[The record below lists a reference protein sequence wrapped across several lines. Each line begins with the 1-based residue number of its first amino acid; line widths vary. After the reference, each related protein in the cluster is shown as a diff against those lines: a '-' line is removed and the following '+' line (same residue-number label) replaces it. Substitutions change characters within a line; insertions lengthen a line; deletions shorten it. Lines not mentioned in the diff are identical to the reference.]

1 MIRVL
6 VVDDHPIFRAGIAHL
21 LTAQPDFEL
30 SAVVSDGAEVIDAVA
45 RHRPHVILMDLS
57 MPGVDGIE
65 ATRRTVERFPDSKV
79 LVLTSFADSDRVLR
93 ALDAGAI
100 GYLLKDT
107 EAAELVAG
115 VRAAARGESPMSA
128 AAVQTLVLER
138 QRRSADVHLSPRE
151 REVLRLVAEGLANRQ
166 ISRRL
171 AISESTVKAHMS
183 HILAAIGADDRT
195 QAAIWAHRNGLGEL

>member
-21 LTAQPDFEL
+21 LTAQPDLEL

-65 ATRRTVERFPDSKV
+65 ATRRTVERFPDVKV

-107 EAAELVAG
+107 EASELVAG

>member
-21 LTAQPDFEL
+21 LTAQPDLEL

-65 ATRRTVERFPDSKV
+65 ATRRTVERFPDVKV

-107 EAAELVAG
+107 EASELVAG
-115 VRAAARGESPMSA
+115 VRAAARGESPMSV